1 MVTREDPI
9 TVDAVERHL
18 TTRWL
23 GRPCHS
29 FGSVS
34 STMDVARRIA
44 DGGAPIGTLVVADAQ
59 TAGRGRHG
67 RRWNSSP
74 GLGLWFSLILSDE
87 ISPGVLAHVLA
98 CGVAEGVERYGV
110 HGVAVK
116 WPNDVMVAETDTL
129 DVASDGQPSTWP
141 DKAVRSARKIAGI
154 LVERSSA
161 NRRSVVGIGINVG
174 HSIDDFPSDLVDVAT
189 SVALCTERSVSRA
202 ELLGA
207 VLSAVER
214 RLDAAQSRSDAD
226 GLAAEWRERSL
237 VLGRLVRVE
246 RGEDQLV
253 GRAVEIRADGSLVV
267 ASESGTHVIGSGSI
281 SFVC

>member
-1 MVTREDPI
+1 MVTRHDPI

-44 DGGAPIGTLVVADAQ
+44 DGGAPVGTVVVADAQ

-67 RRWNSSP
+67 RRWSAPS

-87 ISPGVLAHVLA
+87 IAPGVLAHVLA

-110 HGVAVK
+110 GGVAVK
-116 WPNDVMVAETDTL
+116 WPNDVMVVETDAL
-129 DVASDGQPSTWP
+129 DTASNNTPSTWS
-141 DKAVRSARKIAGI
+141 DEAVRSARKIAGI
-154 LVERSSA
+154 LVERTSA
-161 NRRSVVGIGINVG
+161 NQRSVVGIGINVG
-174 HSIDDFPSDLVDVAT
+174 HGIDDFPPDLADVAT
-189 SVALCTERSVSRA
+189 SVALCTESDVSRA
-202 ELLGA
+202 ELLGG
-207 VLSAVER
+207 VLSAVEQHI
-214 RLDAAQSRSDAD
+214 DAAQSRSDAD
-226 GLAAEWRERSL
+226 ALAEEWRERSL
-237 VLGRLVRVE
+237 VLGRRIRVE
-246 RGEDQLV
+246 RGDDRLV

-267 ASESGTHVIGSGSI
+267 ASESSTHVIGSGSI
-281 SFVC
+281 SFVV